1 MGSIPWRYDFPYWP
15 TTIERIGPGRRTDS
29 KAQPERLQRW
39 TAASQLPFGPPVD
52 PLIDR
57 VREVLADD
65 LRTPSALDAVDSWVQ
80 TALTRG
86 GQEPTSPG
94 EMATLVDTLLGIRL
108 T

>member
-1 MGSIPWRYDFPYWP
+1 MAIRLSLLAHHY
-15 TTIERIGPGRRTDS
+15 RTDWTWTPHGLEG
-29 KAQPERLQRW
+29 AAERLQRW

-52 PLIDR
+52 PLIAR